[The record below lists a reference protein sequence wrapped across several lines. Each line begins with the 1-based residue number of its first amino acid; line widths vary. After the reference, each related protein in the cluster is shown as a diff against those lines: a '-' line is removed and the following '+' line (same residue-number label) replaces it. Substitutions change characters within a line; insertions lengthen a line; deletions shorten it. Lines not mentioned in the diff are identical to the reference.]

1 MRLEIAGEIQ
11 TRESQTVGE
20 GTAETVSLGR
30 AEVTRRRASL
40 DTPRRARA
48 SHHPFPAVHASSP
61 AMGKP
66 DVVAVQD
73 AAPRSAGD
81 AAPEPRASSSS
92 DLTSSLKRARATG
105 LNPGSALSSSFD
117 FLNEHRLGIKV
128 VAPEDRPMTAGDV
141 PPAGFASPAGAAGER
156 ESFSTPASS
165 PVAAVAAPQPG
176 SPERRTAARPA
187 TPPAPPFD
195 STPDDFGSPSNDPS
209 RAATFTGARRVV
221 GFSDADPTQFPHPS
235 LVAYEQKTARGS
247 AREDGRFARRARV
260 RAAAG
265 ARPAPA
271 GAALP
276 LFLCAA
282 VGTAAAK
289 LYGHLD
295 NVNHPAARVAV
306 KAAVSLRRLGG
317 RVVRVVRGVPAPV
330 DVASVENTPAP
341 VDVAPQNAPVDV
353 APAETL
359 AELENAIVDDESIG
373 ESPHVMDESM
383 DARNGHVTVTGANT
397 HTPGTGHRTSHVED
411 NSQWLVKSP
420 MDPRGMIHGEALL
433 EGEVLPPPSP
443 RESPSD
449 AADVSIQNEVF
460 EEATR
465 IGRDLIRGLLPTP
478 PNAALGKTAARWT
491 PGPFDGVDSGN
502 AAGGS
507 PGTPPHDDEPPRETP
522 PAPAPPPL
530 APEDARKLELAAAIF
545 GESGLEVNLDAL
557 GRGKEV
563 ATAARVLTDSE
574 FDDSSQE
581 DSYYEPGEESES
593 ESDMSSDMSSDVS
606 SDASDASEDDEA
618 SDRFNPSPATMAHP
632 GTPPAMSYA
641 SGPSMGHPMHPMMMP
656 MAPPMLAPMAG
667 SVAGG
672 SPGVP
677 GGRSPA
683 GSNATG
689 GSPMNDTSSA
699 LQQQQQ
705 QQMAMMYQQFQQ
717 FQQYQAFSQMMQQ
730 QQAMMLGWAG
740 QQQAQAAP
748 QGTVFG
754 GVRASFNGS
763 VSEGGSFGTFGSGAP
778 SASVDG
784 GVAADEAANRRR
796 VSKRAAAAH
805 GKKAAM
811 KRAFVALKATA
822 SAEKAARKAAA
833 KAARREA
840 KDAKRAAR
848 AARRAAEE
856 AETRR
861 LVKERALR
869 ELRAQLQQP
878 AQAAALTA

>member
-66 DVVAVQD
+66 DAVAVQD

-81 AAPEPRASSSS
+81 AAPEPRAS

-105 LNPGSALSSSFD
+105 LDPGSALSSSFD

-141 PPAGFASPAGAAGER
+141 PPAGFASPAVAARDGESSR
-156 ESFSTPASS
+156 TPASS
-165 PVAAVAAPQPG
+165 PVAAVSAPEPG
-176 SPERRTAARPA
+176 SPERRIPARAPA
-187 TPPAPPFD
+187 THPAPPFD

-289 LYGHLD
+289 LYGHLPR
-295 NVNHPAARVAV
+295 NVNPRAFREHPILV

-330 DVASVENTPAP
+330 DVASVENPPAP
-341 VDVAPQNAPVDV
+341 VDIAPQNAPVDV

-397 HTPGTGHRTSHVED
+397 HTPGEHKHRASHVED

-449 AADVSIQNEVF
+449 ADVLQNEVF

-507 PGTPPHDDEPPRETP
+507 PGTPPHDDEPP
-522 PAPAPPPL
+522 PPPL

-545 GESGLEVNLDAL
+545 GESGLEVDLDAL
-557 GRGKEV
+557 GRGKEA

-574 FDDSSQE
+574 FDDSSEE
-581 DSYYEPGEESES
+581 DSDYEPGEESES
-593 ESDMSSDMSSDVS
+593 ESDMSSDVSSDVS

-705 QQMAMMYQQFQQ
+705 QQQMAMMYQQFQQ

-740 QQQAQAAP
+740 QQQAQAPP

-861 LVKERALR
+861 LAKERALR

>member
-1 MRLEIAGEIQ
+1 MKKRLEIEGEIQ

-20 GTAETVSLGR
+20 RTRETVSLGR

-48 SHHPFPAVHASSP
+48 SHHPFPPVNDISP
-61 AMGKP
+61 AMGNP
-66 DVVAVQD
+66 DAVAVED
-73 AAPRSAGD
+73 AAPRSADDD
-81 AAPEPRASSSS
+81 ALRSGASSRS

-105 LNPGSALSSSFD
+105 LDPGSALSSSFD

-141 PPAGFASPAGAAGER
+141 PPAGFAFPGIAAGER
-156 ESFSTPASS
+156 ESSSTPASS
-165 PVAAVAAPQPG
+165 PVAAVAA
-176 SPERRTAARPA
+176 
-187 TPPAPPFD
+187 PPAPPFD

-209 RAATFTGARRVV
+209 RAATFTADRRVV

-247 AREDGRFARRARV
+247 DREDGRFARRARV
-260 RAAAG
+260 RGRG

-289 LYGHLD
+289 LYGHLERHVD
-295 NVNHPAARVAV
+295 PRAIREHTAARVAA
-306 KAAVSLRRLGG
+306 KAAVSLARLGG
-317 RVVRVVRGVPAPV
+317 RVVRVVRRVPVDIASVDAPVTVDIAPPAPV
-330 DVASVENTPAP
+330 DI
-341 VDVAPQNAPVDV
+341 

-373 ESPHVMDESM
+373 ETPHADESM
-383 DARNGHVTVTGANT
+383 DALAGANT
-397 HTPGTGHRTSHVED
+397 HTPGEHRTSHGRED

-420 MDPRGMIHGEALL
+420 MDPGSIRGEALL

-443 RESPSD
+443 RDD
-449 AADVSIQNEVF
+449 AKDVDVQDEVF

-465 IGRDLIRGLLPTP
+465 VGRDLIRGLLPTP
-478 PNAALGKTAARWT
+478 EATLGKTMARWT
-491 PGPFDGVDSGN
+491 PGPFDGVDGDGSERANRHQSDKSVGRILSD
-502 AAGGS
+502 AEGGS

-522 PAPAPPPL
+522 PPPAAAPPL

-545 GESGLEVNLDAL
+545 GESGLEVDLDAL
-557 GRGKEV
+557 GRGKE
-563 ATAARVLTDSE
+563 AATDSE
-574 FDDSSQE
+574 FDDDSEE
-581 DSYYEPGEESES
+581 DSDYEPGSA
-593 ESDMSSDMSSDVS
+593 SDSGSAADSGSASDSD
-606 SDASDASEDDEA
+606 SDSDSDASEDDEA
-618 SDRFNPSPATMAHP
+618 FDAFNPSPATTGHP

-641 SGPSMGHPMHPMMMP
+641 SGPSYPMMMNPMMMP
-656 MAPPMLAPMAG
+656 TAPPMLGSVAG

-677 GGRSPA
+677 GGRSPS
-683 GSNATG
+683 GSNAIG
-689 GSPMNDTSSA
+689 GSPTNPADTSSA
-699 LQQQQQ
+699 LQQQQQQQQQ

-717 FQQYQAFSQMMQQ
+717 FQQYQAFAQM
-730 QQAMMLGWAG
+730 QATMLGWAG
-740 QQQAQAAP
+740 QQQAQTP
-748 QGTVFG
+748 PLGTVFG
-754 GVRASFNGS
+754 GFGPRASFNGS
-763 VSEGGSFGTFGSGAP
+763 IGTDGGSFGTFGSGAT
-778 SASVDG
+778 SA
-784 GVAADEAANRRR
+784 EAKRR

-805 GKKAAM
+805 GKRAAM

-822 SAEKAARKAAA
+822 AAEKAARRAAA

-861 LVKERALR
+861 LVKEQALR

>member
-66 DVVAVQD
+66 DAVAVQD

-81 AAPEPRASSSS
+81 AAPEPRAS

-105 LNPGSALSSSFD
+105 LDPGSALSSSFD

-141 PPAGFASPAGAAGER
+141 PPAGFASPAVAARDGESSR
-156 ESFSTPASS
+156 TPASS
-165 PVAAVAAPQPG
+165 PVAAVSAPEPG
-176 SPERRTAARPA
+176 SPERRIPARAPA
-187 TPPAPPFD
+187 THPAPPFD

-247 AREDGRFARRARV
+247 DREDGRFARRARV
-260 RAAAG
+260 RG
-265 ARPAPA
+265 RVARPAPA

-289 LYGHLD
+289 LYGHLERHVD
-295 NVNHPAARVAV
+295 PRAIREHPAARVAA
-306 KAAVSLRRLGG
+306 KAAVSLARLGG
-317 RVVRVVRGVPAPV
+317 RVVRVVRGVPVDIASVDAPV
-330 DVASVENTPAP
+330 TVDIAPPAP
-341 VDVAPQNAPVDV
+341 VDI

-373 ESPHVMDESM
+373 ESPHMMDESM

-478 PNAALGKTAARWT
+478 PDAALGKTAARWT

-507 PGTPPHDDEPPRETP
+507 PGTPPHDDEPP
-522 PAPAPPPL
+522 PPPL

-545 GESGLEVNLDAL
+545 GESGLEVDLDAL
-557 GRGKEV
+557 GRGKEA

-574 FDDSSQE
+574 FDDSSEE
-581 DSYYEPGEESES
+581 DSDYEPGEESES
-593 ESDMSSDMSSDVS
+593 ESDMSSDVSSDAS

-740 QQQAQAAP
+740 QQQAQAPP

-763 VSEGGSFGTFGSGAP
+763 VSEGGSFGIFGSGAP

-811 KRAFVALKATA
+811 NRAFVALKATA

>member
-105 LNPGSALSSSFD
+105 LDPGSALSSSFD

-141 PPAGFASPAGAAGER
+141 PPAGFASPGIAAGER
-156 ESFSTPASS
+156 ESSSTPASS
-165 PVAAVAAPQPG
+165 PVAAVAA
-176 SPERRTAARPA
+176 
-187 TPPAPPFD
+187 PPAPPFD

-209 RAATFTGARRVV
+209 RAATFTADRRVV

-507 PGTPPHDDEPPRETP
+507 PGTPPHDDEPP
-522 PAPAPPPL
+522 PPPL
-530 APEDARKLELAAAIF
+530 APEDARKLELAAVIF
-545 GESGLEVNLDAL
+545 GESGLELDLDAL
-557 GRGKEV
+557 GRGKEA

-574 FDDSSQE
+574 FDDSSEE
-581 DSYYEPGEESES
+581 DSDYEPGEESES

-740 QQQAQAAP
+740 QQQAQAPP